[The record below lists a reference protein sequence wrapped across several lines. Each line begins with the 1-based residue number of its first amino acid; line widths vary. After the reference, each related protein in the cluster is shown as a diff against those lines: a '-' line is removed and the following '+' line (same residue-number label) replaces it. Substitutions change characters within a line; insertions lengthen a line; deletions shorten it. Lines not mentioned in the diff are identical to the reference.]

1 MLALTACYLCLVG
14 VNKDLTEIEQK
25 IIALNVDFVQ
35 VIEICQILFNY
46 YARLSVFEKSESAK
60 A

>member
-1 MLALTACYLCLVG
+1 

-46 YARLSVFEKSESAK
+46 YARLSVFEKNESAK